1 MSANESNLK
10 LKVKVDTTE
19 LDKLPGKLKG
29 INAAAEGKGS
39 SGSGGEPAAAQ
50 NAKKVKASVEEMSAS
65 QQYAAEVTKLLSEEQ
80 SQLATNV
87 DASEIAQKAL
97 GAALQSYVG
106 ISAAAIGATL
116 AVASVTH
123 YAIEAALKYNEELR
137 LRGRELT
144 LLGLSE
150 REYQAIV
157 MQGSNMEA
165 LRTTRLASLGQGF
178 VLTAEQTRMTAATI
192 TMFSDVLGGAAS
204 AQTAME
210 QSLAGSTDAMRN
222 FGFTAA
228 EGATKEQAFRGFLQH
243 IANLERTD
251 HEARVRI
258 RSEVNER
265 SLSTDSE
272 RYKQLMIDGEYRQY
286 SANQNRILQESIRA
300 AQERHR
306 VQADMQTQFLETQK
320 EREVRMAMQAAR
332 ESAMAAMGQTVRMQ
346 DISGVELGNRLTE
359 AWTHVANVNATVART
374 DEQRTA
380 RANAQVAANQRV
392 QAINEEINRR
402 ANTAEGIRERLRA
415 QAIERGL
422 AAGRTTHQLERLS
435 ISNGQVRAQLELRIA
450 ELRQRLIGLT
460 GQDAAAVR
468 TQIAGIL
475 SQLSSASTGGA
486 SRPLI
491 ALTEIRDMILQIR
504 RAMSDSGQADFIR
517 SIETGTLT
525 VEQQALRLGDLQRA
539 RVDAEQRNRE
549 ALLQANA
556 FAEQLDNARNTRDR
570 QRFAE
575 LTRKANE
582 ELTRTQET
590 LRSAVSAHDSAAQAI
605 GRANAEANTTATTA
619 QRAADQTAYDN
630 RARALQNQ
638 ARSSQD
644 ALSLNKTYLDAYIA
658 DLSGNASDYQRTI
671 AGLFSPET
679 MLREIQAAA
688 TNATDTLAS
697 EQARLAQM
705 QSAQAAAPELAAQ
718 QQRVVDAT
726 RNQAAATR
734 DAAQAQADLNE
745 RMREASFGGQF
756 ARAMTNNARGLAAM
770 GEYAGGLAAKGLS
783 TFSDAI
789 WTSLEAIKS
798 GEDVGAALNKMLTAT
813 LQSIGQEAT
822 VRALMETAAG
832 IAALATPATAPMAPG
847 HFAAAGVYTAVA
859 VAAGVGYMAL
869 PSPPSKTEKEKEK
882 TSADRDL
889 LNAQRREQ
897 NIIINGS
904 ALMTKEEL
912 SKAARRI
919 ADYGKDL

>member
-29 INAAAEGKGS
+29 INAAAEGA
-39 SGSGGEPAAAQ
+39 SGGEPVAAQ
-50 NAKKVKASVEEMSAS
+50 KAKKVKASVEELSAS
-65 QQYAAEVTKLLSEEQ
+65 QKFAAEVTKMLSEEQ
-80 SQLATNV
+80 SQLASNV

-97 GAALQSYVG
+97 GAALQSFAG
-106 ISAAAIGATL
+106 ISAVAIGATL
-116 AVASVTH
+116 AIGSGVNQLRNEYKNLDISL
-123 YAIEAALKYNEELR
+123 AANSTSWSDYISSLIQGRDITNSFGLR
-137 LRGRELT
+137 
-144 LLGLSE
+144 
-150 REYQAIV
+150 QA
-157 MQGSNMEA
+157 
-165 LRTTRLASLGQGF
+165 
-178 VLTAEQTRMTAATI
+178 
-192 TMFSDVLGGAAS
+192 
-204 AQTAME
+204 
-210 QSLAGSTDAMRN
+210 SLAGGIRLSSQELTEFSGTIERMKRVLGDNARDIIQGAAGGDEAMARQISVSFTRDMTAMQKRQAVIDRLRELNQQEVAAIRAGTDARAAAFNADSISGPDVGMGGGEAIN
-222 FGFTAA
+222 AAAAGEAAA
-228 EGATKEQAFRGFLQH
+228 E
-243 IANLERTD
+243 
-251 HEARVRI
+251 RVRQA
-258 RSEVNER
+258 NEAANR
-265 SLSTDSE
+265 ALAEGTQVAWAGRQDIVDRGVMAYQNSMRAIEGSDQTRLENYLRGNGSLEASDE
-272 RYKQLMIDGEYRQY
+272 EL
-286 SANQNRILQESIRA
+286 NNRRIGWLQTLDSIRA
-300 AQERHR
+300 TSDMTQAQQDAVRQARH
-306 VQADMQTQFLETQK
+306 
-320 EREVRMAMQAAR
+320 
-332 ESAMAAMGQTVRMQ
+332 
-346 DISGVELGNRLTE
+346 N
-359 AWTHVANVNATVART
+359 
-374 DEQRTA
+374 
-380 RANAQVAANQRV
+380 AANQ
-392 QAINEEINRR
+392 ALNAENELRQRHNTVAGVRDRMRDEAFRR
-402 ANTAEGIRERLRA
+402 GI
-415 QAIERGL
+415 
-422 AAGRTTHQLERLS
+422 AAGMTVQQLERVS

-450 ELRQRLIGLT
+450 ELRQRLVGLT

-468 TQIAGIL
+468 TQIAGIVT
-475 SQLSSASTGGA
+475 QLQSIGTGGQ

-491 ALTEIRDMILQIR
+491 ALTEIRDMIRSIG

-525 VEQQALRLGDLQRA
+525 VEQQALRLGDLQRE

-582 ELTRTQET
+582 ELTRTRET
-590 LRSAVSAHDSAAQAI
+590 LRTAVSAHDSAAQAI
-605 GRANAEANTTATTA
+605 GRANREASDATLRA
-619 QRAADQTAYDN
+619 QREADQTAYDN
-630 RARALQNQ
+630 RTRALQNQ
-638 ARSSQD
+638 TRSSQD

-734 DAAQAQADLNE
+734 DAAQAQAELNE

-756 ARAMTNNARGLAAM
+756 ARAMTNNAKGMASM

-832 IAALATPATAPMAPG
+832 IAALATPLTAPEAPG
-847 HFAAAGVYTAVA
+847 HFAAAGVYASVA

-882 TSADRDL
+882 TTADRDL